1 MAVLEGIRNM
11 YYEYACRKAD
21 ELTDLRCQIFGPTSD
36 DDNSTEEGE
45 LEVAE
50 GNGDSASEHGDNDNA
65 ASAST
70 T

>member
-1 MAVLEGIRNM
+1 MAVLEGVRNM

-45 LEVAE
+45 GD
-50 GNGDSASEHGDNDNA
+50 GNDDSTSEHGENENNENA
-65 ASAST
+65 T
-70 T
+70 